1 MWLKRRKTPSS
12 EIPKL
17 QQEYL
22 RLLQDT
28 LTDIRPLQDVTQLS
42 CGGGQANAAVQKQ
55 WKAQQRAL
63 RPGVETGKR
72 TGTQRIEA
80 PQKDRMLESVSIG
93 R

>member
-42 CGGGQANAAVQKQ
+42 CGGGQANAAIQKR

-63 RPGVETGKR
+63 RSDVETGNPTR
-72 TGTQRIEA
+72 DRRIET
-80 PQKDRMLESVSIG
+80 RHTERVLETANNA